1 MKNERMK
8 MACYNA
14 IEDLRGLLVA
24 SGDSSDIIDELE
36 KQNRK
41 LRVDNST
48 LREVTYI
55 LTDQIR
61 RLENQLCKEVN
72 FEK

>member
-14 IEDLRGLLVA
+14 IEDLRNLLVA